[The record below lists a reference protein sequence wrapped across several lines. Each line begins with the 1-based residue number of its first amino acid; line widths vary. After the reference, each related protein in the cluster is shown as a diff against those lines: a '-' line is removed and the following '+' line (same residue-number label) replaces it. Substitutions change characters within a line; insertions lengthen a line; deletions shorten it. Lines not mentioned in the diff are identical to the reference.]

1 MRSHQPLRIATC
13 GLAMVFCIATASETM
28 ACAICIGF
36 PSRTEADVLIDGHCL
51 MLVRTDLNDPFQYAP
66 GIVLKGTYDGSKLD
80 LLVDSATQRTL
91 DAHPESQVL
100 LVQESA
106 NGPWRSLGC
115 LNKPLESLV
124 RRILLVC
131 PTWTGSQGV
140 KDRIEFFV
148 SLMESDDPRI
158 RELAYLELGRAPYST
173 VRQLGRAL
181 SRRAYEPMLQERRYL
196 EWRGLAILLL
206 AQSHSDADRQRIVDS
221 FRSAEQN
228 AVVTNLAAWTAAA
241 IEVDSPTTLEYIEEE
256 YFRCKDHSH
265 EELQAIF
272 RAISMHG
279 SREEPELRKRVIVCY
294 GRLLESYP
302 EFAPEVAEDLHTW
315 KRSELSD
322 TLVRI
327 LQQRRKQL
335 DPSGISKVQRYLQS
349 AATANGAGSL
359 HD

>member
-1 MRSHQPLRIATC
+1 
-13 GLAMVFCIATASETM
+13 
-28 ACAICIGF
+28 
-36 PSRTEADVLIDGHCL
+36 
-51 MLVRTDLNDPFQYAP
+51 
-66 GIVLKGTYDGSKLD
+66 
-80 LLVDSATQRTL
+80 
-91 DAHPESQVL
+91 
-100 LVQESA
+100 
-106 NGPWRSLGC
+106 
-115 LNKPLESLV
+115 LESLV
-124 RRILLVC
+124 RRILTVC
-131 PTWTGSQGV
+131 PTWTGSQGI
-140 KDRIEFFV
+140 KERIEFFV
-148 SLMESDDPRI
+148 SLIESDDPRI
-158 RELAYLELGRAPYST
+158 RELAYLELGRAPYTT

-206 AQSHSDADRQRIVDS
+206 AQSQSDADRQRIMDS
-221 FRSAEQN
+221 FRSAERN

-241 IEVDSPTTLEYIEEE
+241 IEIDSPTTFEYIEEE

-327 LQQRRKQL
+327 VQQRREGL

-349 AATANGAGSL
+349 AATANGAGSF

>member
-1 MRSHQPLRIATC
+1 MRSHPLLRIATC
-13 GLAMVFCIATASETM
+13 GLAMVLAIVSASQTV
-28 ACAICIGF
+28 ACVICIGF
-36 PSRTEADVLIDGHCL
+36 PSRTEADVLINSHCL
-51 MLVRTDLNDPFQYAP
+51 MLVRADPNDPFQYAP
-66 GIVLKGTYDGSKLD
+66 GMVLKGTYDGSKFD

-124 RRILLVC
+124 RRILTVC
-131 PTWTGSQGV
+131 PTWTGSQGI
-140 KDRIEFFV
+140 KERIEFFV
-148 SLMESDDPRI
+148 SLIESDDPRI
-158 RELAYLELGRAPYST
+158 RELAYLELGRAPYTT

-206 AQSHSDADRQRIVDS
+206 AQSQSDADRQRIMDS
-221 FRSAEQN
+221 FRSAERN

-241 IEVDSPTTLEYIEEE
+241 IEIDSPTTFEYIEEE

-327 LQQRRKQL
+327 VQQRREGL

-349 AATANGAGSL
+349 AATANGAGSF

>member
-1 MRSHQPLRIATC
+1 
-13 GLAMVFCIATASETM
+13 MVFGIATASEAI
-28 ACAICIGF
+28 ACAICMGF
-36 PSRTEADVLIDGHCL
+36 PSRTEADVLIDGYCL
-51 MLVRTDLNDPFQYAP
+51 MLVRADPNDPYQFAP
-66 GIVLKGTYDGSKLD
+66 GTVLKGSYDGSKFD

-91 DAHPESQVL
+91 DAYPESQVL

-106 NGPWRSLGC
+106 HGPWRSLGC

-124 RRILLVC
+124 RRILVVG
-131 PTWTGSQGV
+131 PTWTGSQGI

-148 SLMESDDPRI
+148 TLMESDDPRI

-181 SRRAYEPMLQERRYL
+181 PRRAYEPMLQERRYL

-206 AQSHSDADRQRIVDS
+206 AQSQSDADRQWIMNA

-241 IEVDSPTTLEYIEEE
+241 IEVDSPAVLQYIEEE
-256 YFRCKDHSH
+256 YFRGKDHSR
-265 EELQAIF
+265 EELRAVFQ
-272 RAISMHG
+272 AISMHG
-279 SREEPELRKRVIVCY
+279 SLDEPELRERIIVCY
-294 GRLLESYP
+294 GGLLESYP
-302 EFAPEVAEDLHTW
+302 EFAPEVAEDLHLW

-322 TLVRI
+322 TLARI
-327 LQQRRKQL
+327 VQHRREGL
-335 DPSGISKVQRYLQS
+335 DPSGMGKVQRYLRS
-349 AATANGAGSL
+349 AAATKGTGPL

>member
-1 MRSHQPLRIATC
+1 MV
-13 GLAMVFCIATASETM
+13 LAIVSASQTV
-28 ACAICIGF
+28 ACVICIGF
-36 PSRTEADVLIDGHCL
+36 PSRTEADVLINSHCL
-51 MLVRTDLNDPFQYAP
+51 MLVRADPNDPFQYAP
-66 GIVLKGTYDGSKLD
+66 GMVLKGSYDGSKFG

-106 NGPWRSLGC
+106 NGPWCSLGC

-124 RRILLVC
+124 RRILTVC
-131 PTWTGSQGV
+131 PTWTGSQGI
-140 KDRIEFFV
+140 KERIEFFV
-148 SLMESDDPRI
+148 SLIESDDPRI
-158 RELAYLELGRAPYST
+158 RELAYLELGRAPYTT

-206 AQSHSDADRQRIVDS
+206 AQSQSDADRQRIMDS
-221 FRSAEQN
+221 FRSAERN

-241 IEVDSPTTLEYIEEE
+241 IEIDSLTTFEYIEEE

-265 EELQAIF
+265 KELQAIF

-327 LQQRRKQL
+327 VQQRREGL

-349 AATANGAGSL
+349 AATANGAGSF

>member
-1 MRSHQPLRIATC
+1 
-13 GLAMVFCIATASETM
+13 MVFGIASASETM

-51 MLVRTDLNDPFQYAP
+51 MLVRADPNDPFQYAP
-66 GIVLKGTYDGSKLD
+66 GLVLKGTYDGSKFD

-91 DAHPESQVL
+91 DAHPNTEVL

-124 RRILLVC
+124 RRILMVC
-131 PTWTGSQGV
+131 PTWTGSQGG
-140 KDRIEFFV
+140 KDRIDFFV
-148 SLMESDDPRI
+148 SLMESGEPRI
-158 RELAYLELGRAPYST
+158 RELAYLELGRAPYAT

-181 SRRAYEPMLQERRYL
+181 PRQAYEPMLQERRYL

-206 AQSHSDADRQRIVDS
+206 AQSPSVTDRQRILDS

-228 AVVTNLAAWTAAA
+228 AVLTNLAAWTAAA

-256 YFRCKDHSH
+256 YFRSKDHSR

-279 SREEPELRKRVIVCY
+279 SREEPEIRERVIICY
-294 GRLLESYP
+294 GRLLESHP
-302 EFAPEVAEDLHTW
+302 EFAPEVAEDLHAW
-315 KRSELSD
+315 KRTDLSD
-322 TLVRI
+322 ALARI
-327 LQQRRKQL
+327 VEQCREGL
-335 DPSGISKVQRYLQS
+335 DPTGIGKVRRYLQS
-349 AATANGAGSL
+349 AAAAAANGTGPL

>member
-1 MRSHQPLRIATC
+1 MILGIAS
-13 GLAMVFCIATASETM
+13 ASEVM

-36 PSRTEADVLIDGHCL
+36 PSRTDADVLIDGHCL
-51 MLVRTDLNDPFQYAP
+51 MLVRSDPNDPFQYAP
-66 GIVLKGTYDGSKLD
+66 GIVLKGTYDGSKFD

-124 RRILLVC
+124 RRILMVC
-131 PTWTGSQGV
+131 PTWTGSQGI

-148 SLMESDDPRI
+148 TLMESDDPRI

-181 SRRAYEPMLQERRYL
+181 SRQAYEPMLQERRYL

-206 AQSHSDADRQRIVDS
+206 AQSQSDTDRQRIMDS

-241 IEVDSPTTLEYIEEE
+241 IEVDSPSALEYIEEE
-256 YFRCKDHSH
+256 YFRGKDHSR

-272 RAISMHG
+272 RALSMHG
-279 SREEPELRKRVIVCY
+279 SREEPELRERVIVCY
-294 GRLLESYP
+294 ERLLESYP
-302 EFAPEVAEDLHTW
+302 EFAPEVAEDLHAW
-315 KRSELSD
+315 NRSELSD
-322 TLVRI
+322 TLAHIV
-327 LQQRRKQL
+327 QHRRDVL
-335 DPSGISKVQRYLQS
+335 DPSGIGKVHRYLRS
-349 AATANGAGSL
+349 LVAANSTGSL